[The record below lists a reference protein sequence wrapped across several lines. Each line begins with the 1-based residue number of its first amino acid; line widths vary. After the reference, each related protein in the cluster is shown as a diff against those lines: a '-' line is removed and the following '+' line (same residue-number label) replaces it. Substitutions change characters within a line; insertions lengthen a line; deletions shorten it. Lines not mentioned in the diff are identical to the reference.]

1 MIPRAMITEW
11 REHAPWVSD
20 EQVEQDLLLS
30 RILVE
35 LYSNKLFR
43 ENMAFRGG
51 TALFKLFLS
60 PPIRYSED
68 LDFVQI
74 NPEPIGD
81 MIDIVKE
88 VIDPILGNP
97 KRKFSYGRATLL
109 YSFMSE
115 STTPIKLRLKIEINT
130 REHFTVLGYQ
140 EKNFEIKSRWFTG
153 NADIRTYHL
162 DELMGTKL
170 RALYQRKK
178 GRDFF
183 DLWIA
188 HERSNLNTA
197 NVIKSF
203 LEYMA
208 HNEHTISRALFE
220 MNMHEKLQS
229 KKFLDDIKP
238 LLAPEV
244 EWDTEKGIDVLN
256 EYIAHL
262 PGEAWEGLVEG

>member
-30 RILVE
+30 RVLVE

-60 PPIRYSED
+60 PPVRYSED

-74 NPEPIGD
+74 QSAPIGD
-81 MIDIVKE
+81 LFDAIRSI
-88 VIDPILGNP
+88 IDPLLGKP
-97 KRKFSYGRATLL
+97 KRKFGHGRATLL
-109 YSFMSE
+109 YNFFSE
-115 STTPIKLRLKIEINT
+115 SIPPIKLRLKIEINT

-140 EKNFEIKSRWFTG
+140 EKNFEVKSRWFTG
-153 NADIRTYHL
+153 GAKIKTYTL

-188 HERSNLNTA
+188 HENGNLNTS
-197 NVIKSF
+197 NVIESF
-203 LEYMA
+203 SKYMA
-208 HNEHTISRALFE
+208 YNEHTISRALFE
-220 MNMHEKLQS
+220 MNMHEKLKS
-229 KKFLDDIKP
+229 KSFLDDIRP
-238 LLAPEV
+238 LLASGI
-244 EWDTEKGIDVLN
+244 EWDIDKGIDVLN
-256 EYIAHL
+256 QYITHL
-262 PGEAWEGLVEG
+262 PGEAWEKPTD